1 MPKAFAL
8 SLRLALMLLWS
19 SAANAEAI
27 ETGSLQGAV
36 HDESGKPVTGA
47 AVKIRNVA
55 RGITVTVFSREGNY
69 SAPGLFP
76 GKSEVSAGPGGHAE
90 GAKAEIEIAPGKN
103 SSLNLALKRSS
114 PILTPADWI
123 PQLPDDRD
131 GVKQL
136 VINRCV
142 NCHGPVNFVSRRFD
156 RLGWKK
162 IVIDMGR
169 IEEIGPPNYK
179 SISDEEATASKS
191 EEAERITAYLT
202 RHFGPDKAPGLNVPK
217 AVAYRN
223 TVGEPD
229 VVITQFDIPTR
240 TAIPHNLTVD
250 PRGNIWF
257 VERYGEKIGGLDPR
271 TGGFRE
277 FPIPAKV
284 ARSHGIVADTSGF
297 VWWSESRGNHLGRLD
312 SSTGE
317 MRRIPL
323 PQERSS
329 PHSLFFASDGLIWM
343 TQIRG
348 NRVASFDPRTESF
361 KEYAIPTKES
371 RPYGIV
377 VDSRNH
383 VWFCEFTGDKIGRLD
398 PATGAITEYA
408 PPTRYSGPRRL
419 ALDRNGN
426 VWFTQ
431 YNTNKIA
438 LLDRDTG
445 AIREWEIPTPDSG
458 PYDIVVDHR
467 GKIWFDEFTA
477 NKIVRF
483 DPATAKF
490 SEFPLPGLDSQVRK
504 MAVDQAGAVWLSEY
518 KNSRMV
524 RVVERQ

>member
-1 MPKAFAL
+1 MEDAMLKVVVL
-8 SLRLALMLLWS
+8 SLGLWFWQNT
-19 SAANAEAI
+19 SAAQTI
-27 ETGSLQGAV
+27 DTGSLQGAV
-36 HDESGKPVTGA
+36 RDENGKPMTGA
-47 AVKIRNVA
+47 AVKIRNVE
-55 RGITVTVFSREGNY
+55 RGITVTVFSRSGNY
-69 SAPGLFP
+69 SAPGLFA
-76 GKSEVSAGPGGHAE
+76 GRSEVSAGMGGHAE
-90 GAKAEIEIAPGKN
+90 SAKADVEIAPGTKTL
-103 SSLNLALKRSS
+103 LNLALKRSA

-123 PQLPDDRD
+123 AQLPDDQD

-162 IVIDMGR
+162 VVIDMGR
-169 IEEIGPPNYK
+169 IEEVGPPNYK
-179 SISDEEATASKS
+179 SISDEEAMASKS
-191 EEAERITAYLT
+191 EEAERIAVYLSK
-202 RHFGPDKAPGLNVPK
+202 HFGPDKPLGLNVPK

-250 PRGNIWF
+250 PRG
-257 VERYGEKIGGLDPR
+257 
-271 TGGFRE
+271 
-277 FPIPAKV
+277 
-284 ARSHGIVADTSGF
+284 
-297 VWWSESRGNHLGRLD
+297 
-312 SSTGE
+312 
-317 MRRIPL
+317 
-323 PQERSS
+323 
-329 PHSLFFASDGLIWM
+329 
-343 TQIRG
+343 
-348 NRVASFDPRTESF
+348 
-361 KEYAIPTKES
+361 
-371 RPYGIV
+371 
-377 VDSRNH
+377 H
-383 VWFCEFTGDKIGRLD
+383 VWFGERYGDKIGGLD

-438 LLDRDTG
+438 RLDQESG

-458 PYDIVVDHR
+458 PYDIAVDRH

-490 SEFPLPGLDSQVRK
+490 SEIALPGLDSQVRK
-504 MAVDQAGAVWLSEY
+504 MAVHQAGAGWLSES
-518 KNSRMV
+518 KHGR
-524 RVVERQ
+524 

>member
-1 MPKAFAL
+1 MLKIVAPFLGL
-8 SLRLALMLLWS
+8 SLILS
-19 SAANAEAI
+19 SQSTPAAEAI
-27 ETGSLQGAV
+27 EMGGLQGAV
-36 HDESGKPVTGA
+36 RDENRKPATGA
-47 AVKIRNVA
+47 AIKIRNLE
-55 RGITVTVFSREGNY
+55 RGITVTVFSRGGSY

-90 GAKAEIEIAPGKN
+90 GARAEVEITPGKN
-103 SSLNLALKRSS
+103 SSLDLALKRSS

-162 IVIDMGR
+162 VVIDMGR

-179 SISDEEATASKS
+179 SISDEEAMASKS

-217 AVAYRN
+217 ASAYRN
-223 TVGEPD
+223 TVGEAD

-250 PRGNIWF
+250 PRGQVWF
-257 VERYGEKIGGLDPR
+257 VERYGEKIGGLDPK
-271 TGGFRE
+271 TGGFKE

-284 ARSHGIVADTSGF
+284 ARPHGIVADDRGF

-312 SSTGE
+312 SGTGE
-317 MRRIPL
+317 MKRTPL

-329 PHSLFFASDGLIWM
+329 PHTLFLASDGLIWM

-361 KEYAIPTKES
+361 REYAIPTKES

-398 PATGAITEYA
+398 PATGAIREYA
-408 PPTRYSGPRRL
+408 P
-419 ALDRNGN
+419 
-426 VWFTQ
+426 
-431 YNTNKIA
+431 
-438 LLDRDTG
+438 
-445 AIREWEIPTPDSG
+445 
-458 PYDIVVDHR
+458 
-467 GKIWFDEFTA
+467 
-477 NKIVRF
+477 
-483 DPATAKF
+483 
-490 SEFPLPGLDSQVRK
+490 PGLDSQVRK

-524 RVVERQ
+524 RVVEWR

>member
-1 MPKAFAL
+1 MEEAMLKVVAL
-8 SLRLALMLLWS
+8 SLALFFWQ
-19 SAANAEAI
+19 SASVAQAI
-27 ETGSLQGAV
+27 ETGSLEGAV
-36 HDESGKPVTGA
+36 RDENGKPLTGA

-55 RGITVTVFSREGNY
+55 RGITVTVFSRDGNY

-76 GKSEVSAGPGGHAE
+76 GRSEVSAGPGGHAE
-90 GAKAEIEIAPGKN
+90 GAKAEIEIAPGEN
-103 SSLNLALKRSS
+103 TSLNLVLKRSS

-123 PQLPDDRD
+123 AQLPDDRD

-142 NCHGPVNFVSRRFD
+142 NCHGPLNFVSRRFD

-179 SISDEEATASKS
+179 SISDEEAMASKN

-202 RHFGPDKAPGLNVPK
+202 RHFGPDRAPELSVPK

-223 TVGEPD
+223 TAGEPD

-250 PRGNIWF
+250 PRGHVWF
-257 VERYGEKIGGLDPR
+257 VERYGEKIGGLDP
-271 TGGFRE
+271 
-277 FPIPAKV
+277 
-284 ARSHGIVADTSGF
+284 
-297 VWWSESRGNHLGRLD
+297 
-312 SSTGE
+312 
-317 MRRIPL
+317 
-323 PQERSS
+323 
-329 PHSLFFASDGLIWM
+329 
-343 TQIRG
+343 
-348 NRVASFDPRTESF
+348 
-361 KEYAIPTKES
+361 
-371 RPYGIV
+371 
-377 VDSRNH
+377 
-383 VWFCEFTGDKIGRLD
+383 
-398 PATGAITEYA
+398 ATCAITQSA
-408 PPTRYSGPRRL
+408 PPPRYSGPRRL

-445 AIREWEIPTPDSG
+445 AIREWKIPTPDSG

-524 RVVERQ
+524 RVVERR